1 MTLSG
6 QRILVLR
13 PRDQAQEV
21 ADELERRGAQPILLP
36 ALEIAPP
43 EDPAPL
49 ERALARL
56 EEYDWLA
63 LTSANGVQA
72 VFERVDRLPEGLKV
86 AAVGPKTARALERW
100 GVKADLVPPAATAES
115 LAEAMLRVGG
125 MHRVLFPKANRARD
139 VLAGQLRA
147 AGIHVDD
154 PVAYRSVDV
163 LEDGEALGELRAGRI
178 DWVLVTSPSI
188 LEALFAKVDASV
200 WSRTRLASIGP
211 ISSAAIRRHG
221 LSVAVEADPY
231 TLESLIAAIATAP
244 PA

>member
-21 ADELERRGAQPILLP
+21 ADELERRGAQAILLP

-100 GVKADLVPPAATAES
+100 GVTADLIPPAATAES
-115 LAEAMLRVGG
+115 LAEAMRRVEG
-125 MHRVLFPKANRARD
+125 MRRVLFPKANRARD
-139 VLAGQLRA
+139 VLPEQLRA
-147 AGIHVDD
+147 AGIQVDD

-163 LEDGEALGELRAGRI
+163 LEDGEALAELRAGRI

-188 LEALFAKVDASV
+188 LEALVARVDASV

-211 ISSAAIRRHG
+211 VSSAAIRRHG
-221 LSVAVEADPY
+221 LRVAVEADPY
-231 TLESLIAAIATAP
+231 TLESLIAAIAAAP
-244 PA
+244 SA